1 MRAMLLFGLDPEY
14 DRLRIRALRATFNRS
29 GDDERRRL
37 VFIGALGQFDELMTA
52 AASVGPASRPLP
64 LYYALNQ
71 AGRAIVAQRQMR
83 DQPWEPKSHGLTVRD
98 PPDGWLQQ
106 TPIKPQRHENSSF
119 RLLSES
125 IRTAR
130 LTEHTTLANVWAAI
144 PNLPKPG
151 LGAGCPRALPL
162 EVVHVDPIV
171 SGTLRRLD
179 GLGVG
184 EGADERLRGMLSATY
199 PKAADGLQIDS
210 VEWETAHFEGSKAQV
225 SWRTSEGT
233 VRPIYASASRYL
245 GGYWLIPRL
254 NKAGDV
260 LEPLMLWWCL
270 LHALSQLARYHPA
283 EWTVALDP
291 DNSRWAVSIEQ
302 VLGMALSIVPRLVL
316 NTLSPGTEEII
327 GLDD

>member
-1 MRAMLLFGLDPEY
+1 MQLFGLDPDY
-14 DRLRIRALRATFNRS
+14 DRLRIRALRATFKASR
-29 GDDERRRL
+29 DDERRRQ
-37 VFIGALGQFDELMTA
+37 VFIGALGQFDELITA

-71 AGRAIVAQRQMR
+71 AGRALVAQRQIR
-83 DQPWEPKSHGLTVRD
+83 DRPWEPKWHGLTVGD
-98 PPDGWLQQ
+98 PPDGRLQQ
-106 TPIKPQRHENSSF
+106 TPIKPQHHDNSSF

-125 IRTAR
+125 IRTPR
-130 LTEHTTLANVWAAI
+130 LTDDTTLANVWAAI

-162 EVVHVDPIV
+162 EVAHVDPIQ
-171 SGTLRRLD
+171 SGTLR
-179 GLGVG
+179 GLEGLAAA
-184 EGADERLRGMLSATY
+184 EGADERLHGMLSAAY
-199 PKAADGLQIDS
+199 PKAADGLQVDL
-210 VEWETAHFEGSKAQV
+210 VEWEATQFRGSKAQL
-225 SWRTSEGT
+225 SWRTPEGT
-233 VRPIYASASRYL
+233 ARPIYPSTSRYL

-254 NKAGDV
+254 NEAGDV

-291 DNSRWAVSIEQ
+291 DNSQWAVAIEQ

-316 NTLSPGTEEII
+316 NTLSPGTEEIV
-327 GLDD
+327 GVDG